1 MSVTPRRTT
10 RRARLL
16 RRAPNEAEKRLWG
29 CLRDR
34 RLNDFKFVRQA
45 QLGPYY
51 ADFLCRE
58 RKLVVE
64 IDGVTHGEDHQVT
77 YDARRTRYLEGQGYR
92 VLRVWAIE
100 VFTNLDGVLTTIL
113 IALEE
118 SSGTGR

>member
-29 CLRDR
+29 SLRDR

-45 QLGPYY
+45 PLGPYF

-58 RKLVVE
+58 RRLVVE
-64 IDGVTHGEDHQVT
+64 VDGVTHGEDHQVT

-92 VLRVWAIE
+92 VRRVWAIE

-113 IALEE
+113 LALEE

>member
-64 IDGVTHGEDHQVT
+64 IDGVTHGEDHEVT
-77 YDARRTRYLEGQGYR
+77 YDARRTRYLESQGYR
-92 VLRVWAIE
+92 VLRIWAIE

>member
-1 MSVTPRRTT
+1 MSVTPRRTA
-10 RRARLL
+10 RRARSL

-29 CLRDR
+29 SLRDR

-45 QLGPYY
+45 PLGPYF

-100 VFTNLDGVLTTIL
+100 VFTNMDGVLTAIL
-113 IALEE
+113 MALEE